1 MYIETKNTSSTKFLK
16 TEIFID
22 RNKIKIY
29 YILYN
34 DKIKIYYI
42 LYNDFPSPSYC
53 FIIQ

>member
-1 MYIETKNTSSTKFLK
+1 MYIETKNTSSTTFLK

-29 YILYN
+29 F
-34 DKIKIYYI
+34 I